1 MENNQ
6 EESNDYNDL
15 FNQYQHP
22 QMHQDISKNFF
33 PDDSKIKKDNPST
46 IYKNT
51 NSNFTITSEMSEL
64 LESVGFPYPNL
75 NIDDKD
81 KTDIPE
87 IKIKDEMHFMD
98 ETSIKDYISGIG
110 KVNERLFN
118 ICRKFK
124 KGNNNLY
131 YCHLCKR
138 NLCKE
143 CKIDCEI
150 KKHPLTNLIDMN
162 NETISKVI
170 WDISRIIYL
179 QFKKKDKVQSNEKQQ
194 EIYKLDNSAI
204 DENKSEIKE
213 NIENFSQTKDIELI
227 CRIIS
232 QKHQYINYFH
242 YNNILLCYEYVDKR
256 YAPTAGNNCLKIIY
270 DVQSLKKK
278 KFKYLIL
285 NLLKIIKIN

>member
-1 MENNQ
+1 
-6 EESNDYNDL
+6 
-15 FNQYQHP
+15 
-22 QMHQDISKNFF
+22 
-33 PDDSKIKKDNPST
+33 
-46 IYKNT
+46 
-51 NSNFTITSEMSEL
+51 MSEL

-98 ETSIKDYISGIG
+98 ETLIKDYISDIG
-110 KVNERLFN
+110 EVNERLFN
-118 ICRKFK
+118 ICRKCK

-179 QFKKKDKVQSNEKQQ
+179 QFKKKDKVQSNEKQP
-194 EIYKLDNSAI
+194 EIYKVDNSAI

-213 NIENFSQTKDIELI
+213 NIENFSQTKDIELVF
-227 CRIIS
+227 
-232 QKHQYINYFH
+232 FH
-242 YNNILLCYEYVDKR
+242 DFFKFLYLL
-256 YAPTAGNNCLKIIY
+256 
-270 DVQSLKKK
+270 S
-278 KFKYLIL
+278 
-285 NLLKIIKIN
+285 